1 MKIGIAIIIGI
12 VIGIFLITAIYA
24 KKVNDAL
31 KNQ

>member
-12 VIGIFLITAIYA
+12 VIGVFLINAIVA